1 MRNPF
6 QVIRLA
12 AFTVSLLLLLEALDP
27 GWGVQGSWGWYLGL
41 FFLTLL
47 TAWDFVSLIAAII
60 AFSLLVGIFDASKAA
75 FVALAI
81 FTGFALIRP
90 RGPQGAARA
99 GWRAWSW
106 QVNRRWDGSGP
117 IYHCRSDP

>member
-6 QVIRLA
+6 QVARLA
-12 AFTVSLLLLLEALDP
+12 AFTISLLLLLEVLEP
-27 GWGVQGSWGWYLGL
+27 SWGVNGSWGWYLVL

-47 TAWDFVSLIAAII
+47 TAWDLVSLVACIL
-60 AFSLLVGIFDASKAA
+60 AFCLLVGILDESKAA
-75 FVALAI
+75 FIVMAI

-99 GWRAWSW
+99 SWRAWSW
-106 QVNRRWDGSGP
+106 QADRRWRGGDGP
-117 IYHCRSDP
+117 VYHR

>member
-6 QVIRLA
+6 QVARLA
-12 AFTVSLLLLLEALDP
+12 AFTISLLLLLEVLEP
-27 GWGVQGSWGWYLGL
+27 GWGVDGSWGWYLGL
-41 FFLTLL
+41 FLL
-47 TAWDFVSLIAAII
+47 TIVTGWDLVSLIASIL
-60 AFSLLVGIFDASKAA
+60 AFCLLVGILDASKAA

-90 RGPQGAARA
+90 RGPQAAARV

-106 QVNRRWDGSGP
+106 QADRRWRGRGP
-117 IYHCRSDP
+117 IYHR